1 MRTLIV
7 GLALLGLA
15 ACSDPEKEPLRKTTV
30 PTYDKATGRL
40 KQLTFDQNKN
50 GVIDTW
56 TDMDGAKP
64 VLTKQDR
71 DEDGKMDRW
80 EYYDANAKLV
90 KVGFSRRNDGKADAW
105 AYSGLDDKVERI
117 EISNT
122 ADENKISRWEFY
134 KGGVLDRAEED
145 TNGDGRPDK
154 WETHR
159 DGGIVTAA
167 FDENGDGKPDRR
179 FTYDGATLAFIESEP
194 DAAGNFA
201 RKTAAK

>member
-15 ACSDPEKEPLRKTTV
+15 ACSDPEKEQLRKTTV
-30 PTYDKATGRL
+30 PTYDTATGRL

-105 AYSGLDDKVERI
+105 AYSGPDDKVERI

-122 ADENKISRWEFY
+122 ADENRISRWEFY
-134 KGGVLDRAEED
+134 KSGVLDRAEED

-154 WETHR
+154 WETYR
-159 DGGIVTAA
+159 DGGILTAA
-167 FDENGDGKPDRR
+167 FDEDGDGKPDRR